1 MKHKKLFRNIFLM
14 GMASLLFL
22 ISSCNTS
29 GNTPNNNPEDKTQ
42 PVTIT
47 KFTIGKQEFDV
58 STNKDITLP
67 SGVESFVA
75 TDIKSVKGKVKGE
88 GAEVTLEVDK
98 INPLTVNAT
107 EQGTFFTLSTKATKD
122 YKAGSI
128 KLKAIKASSS
138 TTTTFRVNFSV
149 APSDA
154 ATITATVAGKTIS
167 TGDPVAENAEVVFAL
182 TNVKTGFT
190 VKGWTGSTNLTTTSD
205 RLGATLQVREETTIT
220 VTLEREIQGSDVTVT
235 YEVEAGA
242 DGQKHGSLGMI
253 NSKFQPVQSGGTV
266 KVGETLRLAGEAEAG
281 YVVEEWKINNVKQ
294 DGKTSLNLTVKVQQ
308 EHVTQGL
315 RITVKYKSKPQTQ
328 PETVALTYNVKEGST
343 EHGTLTAK
351 IKDATENLSAGTAN
365 VTKGAMVV
373 FTAEPKTDTS
383 GGGKEYK
390 VDKWYV
396 GGNVVSDQDGN
407 TTFEKK
413 IDEAVTVEVSF
424 VEES

>member
-1 MKHKKLFRNIFLM
+1 M

-47 KFTIGKQEFDV
+47 KITIGTKDFDV

-88 GAEVTLEVDK
+88 GAEVTLELDK
-98 INPLTVNAT
+98 ITPLTVNAT

-128 KLKAIKASSS
+128 KLKAIKAQSS
-138 TTTTFRVNFSV
+138 TTTFRVNFSV
-149 APSDA
+149 TPSDA

-167 TGDPVAENAEVVFAL
+167 TGDSVPENAEVVFAL

-190 VKGWTGSTNLTTTSD
+190 VKGWAGSTNLTTTSD

-242 DGQKHGSLGMI
+242 DGQKHGRLGMI

-351 IKDATENLSAGTAN
+351 IKDAAENLNTGTAN

-373 FTAEPKTDTS
+373 FTATPNTDTS
-383 GGGKEYK
+383 GGGKKYK

-396 GGNVVSDQDGN
+396 GSQVVSDQDGKA
-407 TTFEKK
+407 TFEKK
-413 IDEAVTVEVSF
+413 IDEDVTVEVSF